1 MIIPQDFD
9 LSNRDRRDLIFKQ
22 SLQTAEKMNARIK
35 HFFKNI
41 DDNPSLSQT
50 RKNEIKSKT
59 LKDVQR

>member
-1 MIIPQDFD
+1 MIPHDFD
-9 LSNRDRRDLIFKQ
+9 LSNRVRRDLKFKK
-22 SLQTAEKMNARIK
+22 SLQTADKLNARIK

-59 LKDVQR
+59 LKDVQG